1 MKHFGFVSRGVCNGG
16 AIPFGVTMLRVFV
29 QGPRQRIY
37 RDAGKSEND
46 SGLMRMGLVE
56 EGRDAEQR

>member
-1 MKHFGFVSRGVCNGG
+1 M
-16 AIPFGVTMLRVFV
+16 PFGVTMLRVFV